1 MSAGDTC
8 TVYAGM
14 YKESVT
20 VPAGASGNYKTITV
34 NGSDVVSVLGFT
46 LNSHTQL
53 IGNCPTLQGTIT
65 TANCGFFISNPSSPS
80 SACVALPN
88 STTDVYIRLNVMYA
102 CGPIGGSGYPTQT
115 SYIYIQGN
123 TISYTDSTTATLPT
137 TCGGSGQP
145 VGSSVS
151 LYGNHY
157 LVENNDLSH
166 YTISL
171 GWNPEYSISRNN
183 VFHDTLEANNAGN
196 CHSDTWFSDPGGTN
210 LVNNS
215 FNVYEGN
222 YQYNAVGP
230 NAKGPLLQAP
240 SCTG

>member
-1 MSAGDTC
+1 MSSTRLILRIDTFSTQTIWCVLLLAVSAHGANLTVKSDGGGNYTTIQACATAMSAGDTC
-8 TVYAGM
+8 TVYAGT

-53 IGNCPTLQGTIT
+53 IGNCPTLQGTVT

-137 TCGGSGQP
+137 T
-145 VGSSVS
+145 
-151 LYGNHY
+151 
-157 LVENNDLSH
+157 
-166 YTISL
+166 
-171 GWNPEYSISRNN
+171 
-183 VFHDTLEANNAGN
+183 
-196 CHSDTWFSDPGGTN
+196 
-210 LVNNS
+210 
-215 FNVYEGN
+215 
-222 YQYNAVGP
+222 
-230 NAKGPLLQAP
+230 
-240 SCTG
+240 